1 VSCSIGS
8 LVASDTATVTLTV
21 KVEAAKGTIL
31 TDTAQIKAYGYDP
44 NTANNLSTVKTE
56 AVK

>member
-1 VSCSIGS
+1 
-8 LVASDTATVTLTV
+8 VASDTATVTLTV